1 MTSVIEN
8 VALTETEILDSDLD
22 AVTGSR
28 SVIEILLSSL
38 QNAMSGTSSVLQD
51 RQHLAQQF
59 AQGARIQG

>member
-22 AVTGSR
+22 AVTGGR
-28 SVIEILLSSL
+28 SVIEILRSSI
-38 QNAMSGTSSVLQD
+38 QNAMSGASSVLEDQ
-51 RQHLAQQF
+51 QHMTQQC